1 MKDRPRTLDVNVD
14 MGEGFGRWQLG
25 DDAGIMPFITSAS
38 IACGFHAGDPGTMRR
53 TVRAAIEQ
61 GVEIGAHVALPDLL
75 GFGRRRMA
83 ISPQD
88 LRDYATYQIGAL
100 WAFVRAEGG
109 ALRHVKPHGALYA
122 MCSSDPELAGALA
135 RAIADIDRDLLLLL
149 LSTEVAPAVE
159 AHGVRLVREAF
170 VDLDYQPDGTLILEA
185 VKRAR
190 DPEQVAE
197 RAIRLAREQ
206 RIVAVDGTELAVD
219 ARTICIHGDAPN
231 AVEIARTVNQRLQE
245 AGVEIA
251 PLTGFVGG
259 AERGGAQ

>member
-1 MKDRPRTLDVNVD
+1 MNDGPRSLDVNVD
-14 MGEGFGRWQLG
+14 LGESFGRWELG

-53 TVRAAIEQ
+53 TVRAAIDE
-61 GVEIGAHVALPDLL
+61 GVQIGAHVALPDLL

-83 ISPQD
+83 ISPED

-135 RAIADIDRDLLLLL
+135 RAIADVDRDLLLLL

-159 AHGVRLVREAF
+159 PHGVRLVQEAF
-170 VDLDYQPDGTLILEA
+170 VDLDYQPDGTLIIEA
-185 VKRAR
+185 VKSAR

-197 RAIRLAREQ
+197 RAIRLAHER

-219 ARTICIHGDAPN
+219 APTICIHGDAPN
-231 AVEIARTVNQRLQE
+231 AVEIARTVNQRLHE
-245 AGVEIA
+245 AGVQIA
-251 PLTGFVGG
+251 PLAGSVRREG
-259 AERGGAQ
+259 RGGAR